1 MSEETELTKLDKK
14 TSGLIKQESINQDLQ
29 KQEAFGQ
36 EILDRKLT
44 LFRKIFPSATDKK
57 VEEYKVKLITT
68 LSDGKLENVRMVKE
82 FERQVLKE
90 ALDSILTQGKVE
102 TRKRKAEFFALHTR
116 DLQTKIMNLTD
127 EYWDE
132 ILIKKAELEKIK
144 DHEIQARKKKQLVK
158 RMDEFEH
165 IIDTLMD
172 EFKNIINEGV

>member
-1 MSEETELTKLDKK
+1 MADESRLSKLDKQ

-36 EILDRKLT
+36 EILDRKVT
-44 LFRKIFPSATDKK
+44 LFRKIFPTATDKK
-57 VEEYKVKLITT
+57 VEEYKVKLVST
-68 LSDGKLENVRMVKE
+68 LSNGKLENVRMVKE

-90 ALDSILTQGKVE
+90 ALDSVLTQGKVE

-116 DLQTKIMNLTD
+116 DLQSKIITLTD

-132 ILIKKAELEKIK
+132 IIIKKAELEKVK
-144 DHEIQARKKKQLVK
+144 DPEIRDRKHKQLSK